1 MIRVTAEPER
11 LTVQGHA
18 GFAPRGQDIV
28 CAAVSALM
36 LALSIRLYYR
46 YNTLNL
52 DEIIALSGKE
62 EV

>member
-1 MIRVTAEPER
+1 MKKMKK
-11 LTVQGHA
+11 
-18 GFAPRGQDIV
+18 IV
-28 CAAVSALM
+28 SLLLALM